1 MPTTRRVVTGLAV
14 VALAATACGGGTA
27 LKAKSSSTSKATS
40 SSTSAAAAPSA
51 KSGFKACMVTDT
63 GGIDDRSFN
72 ASAWQGLQEA
82 HAANPKVHI
91 TYLQSTSQSDYVPNI
106 TTFINQHCNLIVTV
120 GFLMATA
127 TQQAAK
133 AHPNQKF
140 AIVDNEYS
148 PPIKNVRAL
157 LYDTADDA
165 FLGGYLAAGMT
176 RTGTVATYGGEDFST
191 VTIYMDGFWD
201 GVQYYDAQH
210 HAHVKVLGWNE
221 KTQHGI
227 FVGSFTDQSKAEDI
241 TNAFIQQGADII
253 FPVAGDDGLGTVAA
267 AKAAPAGKVHVLW
280 VDTDGCVSD
289 PQGCPYFYAS
299 VTKGIAASV
308 KQVALETYAGH
319 FHGGN
324 YIGTFKNNGIALIYG
339 KDLSSKIPASLKA
352 QIAQVKQ
359 GIESGKIPVPSPST
373 PKV

>member
-1 MPTTRRVVTGLAV
+1 MGLAV

-27 LKAKSSSTSKATS
+27 LKAKSSTTSQASSTSS
-40 SSTSAAAAPSA
+40 SAAAAPSG

-82 HAANPKVHI
+82 HAANPKVNI

-120 GFLMATA
+120 GFLMAPA

-133 AHPNQKF
+133 AHPSQKF

-201 GVQYYDAQH
+201 GVQYYDAKH

-267 AKAAPAGKVHVLW
+267 AKAAPPGKVHVLW
-280 VDTDGCVSD
+280 VDTNGCVSD

-308 KQVALETYAGH
+308 KQVALATYAGH
-319 FHGGN
+319 FQGGN
-324 YIGTFKNNGIALIYG
+324 YIGTFKNDGIALIYG